1 MEWSYT
7 WKEVNQSK
15 VVDRG
20 VQITASE
27 PKKKVLGLFG
37 SGEQG
42 KIIII
47 GDPATREIVKEKIEE
62 LRQNAT
68 MSMNY

>member
-7 WKEVNQSK
+7 WKEIHIPAK

-20 VQITASE
+20 VQVTTGE

-37 SGEQG
+37 SGENG

-47 GDPATREIVKEKIEE
+47 PNPAQREIIRDKIEI
-62 LRQNAT
+62 LRQNA
-68 MSMNY
+68 